1 MLQIIKTPFSRV
13 FTKIGAVFLLV
24 LFVSSC
30 ASTALSPG
38 LTARMDQ
45 SGANLDRAEAIN
57 LINQY
62 RAVRGS
68 TPLSI
73 DDSLTA
79 IAQRLAVQYASTSN
93 RPAKPEGD
101 IIQMQLSAGYA
112 NFANVFSGWR
122 GRVADANAIADAS
135 ATRAGIAV
143 AYSPN
148 SNFGIYWVLLLAGPQ
163 QLQQPQQPETDPL

>member
-1 MLQIIKTPFSRV
+1 MLQIIRTLLSRV
-13 FTKIGAVFLLV
+13 FINIGAVVLLV

-45 SGANLDRAEAIN
+45 NGANLDRAEAIN

-62 RAVRGS
+62 RSVRGA
-68 TPLSI
+68 TPLNI

-79 IAQRLAVQYASTSN
+79 IAQRLALEYSSTSN
-93 RPAKPEGD
+93 RPQKPQSD

-122 GRVADANAIADAS
+122 GREADANAIADPK

-143 AYSPN
+143 AYSPD

-163 QLQQPQQPETDPL
+163 QPQPAPPIEQ